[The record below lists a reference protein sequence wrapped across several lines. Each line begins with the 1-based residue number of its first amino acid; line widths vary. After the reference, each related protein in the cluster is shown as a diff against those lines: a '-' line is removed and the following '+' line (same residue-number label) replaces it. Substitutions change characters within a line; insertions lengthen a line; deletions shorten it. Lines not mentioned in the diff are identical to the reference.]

1 MDTILVDTASGRLR
15 GRLNGSVAN
24 FRGIPYAAAPVG
36 DRRLR
41 PPVPADAWTGERD
54 ATEFGAAAPQPASPL
69 GPMRGAFD
77 EDCLFLNVWAAAD
90 GPAIDATAPRPV
102 MVWFHGGAFTTGSGA
117 IPWYHGDRLVARGAV
132 VVTVNYR
139 LGPLGFLHLQPAG
152 GDHFAGAANLG
163 LLDQALALEWVRS
176 HVGSFGGDHGN
187 VTIFGESAGGM
198 SVSTQLALPASAG
211 LFGRA
216 IAQSGAAREVHD
228 AEGGERVAS
237 AVMAALGVSAPDQLL
252 DLPAQAFVDCQDGLQ
267 TGSRAELALPF
278 RPTVDGATLPEQP
291 EAAVARGVAAGID
304 LLIGTTSEEMRLF
317 TALGR
322 LTAEMG
328 EEKLLHVV
336 ERAASV
342 RGVARDAD
350 EIVSIYRRRLV
361 EAPADDV
368 WVAIGTDLVFRV
380 PAIALADAQSSHA
393 DTRMYLFTQRSTGF
407 GGLLGAAHATEIPYV
422 FDNLDRAGV
431 EQMLGPI
438 THERRDL
445 ATAMADAW
453 VGFATDG
460 RPAGALDEWPT
471 FDPDRRA
478 TMLLDLEPEVVDAP
492 WDDERA
498 VWM

>member
-1 MDTILVDTASGRLR
+1 MDTILVDTPSGRLR
-15 GRLNGSVAN
+15 GRLTGPVAN
-24 FRGIPYAAAPVG
+24 FRGIPYALPPVG

-41 PPVPADAWTGERD
+41 PPAPADGWTGERD
-54 ATEFGAAAPQPASPL
+54 ATEFGPAALQLASPL
-69 GPMRGAFD
+69 GPMRGTFD
-77 EDCLFLNVWAAAD
+77 EDCLYLNIWTAAD
-90 GPAIDATAPRPV
+90 GATIDSTAARPV

-139 LGPLGFLHLQPAG
+139 LGPLGFLHLEPAG
-152 GDHFAGAANLG
+152 GDRFAGAANLG
-163 LLDQALALEWVRS
+163 LLDQAEALEWVRS
-176 HVGSFGGDHGN
+176 NIASFGGDADN

-211 LFGRA
+211 RFRRA

-228 AEGGERVAS
+228 SEGGDRVAS
-237 AVMAALGVSAPDQLL
+237 AVMGALGVSSPDQLL
-252 DLPAQAFVDCQDGLQ
+252 GLPAHAFVDCQDGLE
-267 TGSRAELALPF
+267 TGSRTELALPF
-278 RPTVDGATLPEQP
+278 RPTVDGSTLPEQP
-291 EAAVARGVAAGID
+291 EEAMARGVASGID

-322 LTAEMG
+322 LSAEMD
-328 EEKLLHVV
+328 EERLVRVV
-336 ERAASV
+336 ERAATA
-342 RGVARDAD
+342 RGIRRDAH
-350 EIVSIYRRRLV
+350 EIVAIYRRRLA

-368 WVAIGTDLVFRV
+368 WVAIATDLVFRV
-380 PAIALADAQSSHA
+380 PAIALAEAQSSHA
-393 DTRMYLFTQRSTGF
+393 VSRMYLFTHRSTGF

-438 THERRDL
+438 TDERRRL
-445 ATAMADAW
+445 AAAMADAW

-460 RPAGALDEWPT
+460 RPTGPLDNWPT
-471 FDPDRRA
+471 FDPGRRA
-478 TMLLDLEPEVVDAP
+478 TMRLDLEPEVVDAP